1 MSETWPDDLM
11 AVMAHSLLNSVGV
24 ISGAAETI
32 KTHWDRLD
40 DTVKIDLLD
49 KIIAQSSLVTG
60 VLGDLVRSG
69 RPEIVEALDELQNE
83 DAAEAEDDT

>member
-1 MSETWPDDLM
+1 M

-32 KTHWDRLD
+32 KGNWDRLD
-40 DTVKIDLLD
+40 DGVKIELLD
-49 KIIAQSSLVTG
+49 KIIAQSSLVSG

-69 RPEIVEALDELQNE
+69 RPEIVEALDHLQDE
-83 DAAEAEDDT
+83 EAQA

>member
-1 MSETWPDDLM
+1 MSDWPDDLL

-32 KTHWDRLD
+32 KLHWERLD
-40 DTVKIDLLD
+40 DTIKLELLD
-49 KIIAQSSLVTG
+49 KIISQSSLVTG

-69 RPEIVEALDELQNE
+69 RPELVSALDELTSTDQ
-83 DAAEAEDDT
+83 